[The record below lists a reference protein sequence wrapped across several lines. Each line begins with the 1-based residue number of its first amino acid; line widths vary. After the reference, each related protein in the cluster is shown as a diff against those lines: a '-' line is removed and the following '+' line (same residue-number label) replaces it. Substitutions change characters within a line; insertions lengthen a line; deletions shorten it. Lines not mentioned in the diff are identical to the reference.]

1 MWMEIVQNRW
11 KEFLIEND
19 LTPAEEERNRK
30 RALFPA
36 EEELSRLARGLVEE
50 EEGTLEEENP
60 WHDPKTGKLSGP
72 QKGSE
77 YSLSRPAVDRAGW
90 DKEKAKKGTS
100 TGNKNKKGETKLTYK
115 FGKPSKCGRLKV
127 SDGEENKRDTSCS
140 QFPTKYHK
148 IKEGEARVSREYVRA
163 TFAEELD
170 DLKAELIDAVGGGQS
185 SQGGCSLDTIIAIM
199 DKFALAQKGKAN
211 QPPKKPK
218 L

>member
-1 MWMEIVQNRW
+1 MWMSIVENRW
-11 KEFLIEND
+11 KEFLIENE

-30 RALFPA
+30 RKLFPA
-36 EEELSRLARGLVEE
+36 EEEMSRLAKGLFEE
-50 EEGTLEEENP
+50 DEETLEEENP

-90 DKEKAKKGTS
+90 DKDKAKKGTS

-140 QFPTKYHK
+140 QFPEKYHK

-170 DLKAELIDAVGGGQS
+170 DLKADIIAAVGGDSGK
-185 SQGGCSLDTIIAIM
+185 QGGCSLEQIIAIV
-199 DKFALAQKGKAN
+199 DRFQLATKGQAN
-211 QPPKKPK
+211 KPPKKPK